1 MSLFFIF
8 SSSFLFFTRLTYL
21 SISIYSMNGI
31 DGLRR
36 MQMMTKFCNSGFPCP
51 PPLLCFHTR
60 WVGED
65 EGDMSTQ
72 NNITLDLMF
81 LVVFLYST
89 TILVYQLLKVEM
101 LIYTTVN
108 IGCTSYCDGLS
119 VYGWDWPRFFGVG
132 DGSGQIEEGK
142 DFSS

>member
-51 PPLLCFHTR
+51 PPPIVF
-60 WVGED
+60 
-65 EGDMSTQ
+65 SY
-72 NNITLDLMF
+72 TLGRGGRGGYVDA
-81 LVVFLYST
+81 
-89 TILVYQLLKVEM
+89 K
-101 LIYTTVN
+101 
-108 IGCTSYCDGLS
+108 
-119 VYGWDWPRFFGVG
+119 
-132 DGSGQIEEGK
+132 
-142 DFSS
+142 